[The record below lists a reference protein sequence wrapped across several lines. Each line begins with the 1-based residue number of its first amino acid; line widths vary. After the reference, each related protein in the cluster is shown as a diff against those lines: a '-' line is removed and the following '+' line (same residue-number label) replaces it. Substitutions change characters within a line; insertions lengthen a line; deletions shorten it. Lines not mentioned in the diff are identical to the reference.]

1 MRRLLKR
8 RFVQESL
15 ESAEKEMGG
24 KTLTLDELEKLLTEQ
39 GVQTNRDNA
48 YRIASDSTSRVI
60 YINGKL

>member
-1 MRRLLKR
+1 MKRLLKR

-60 YINGKL
+60 YISGKL